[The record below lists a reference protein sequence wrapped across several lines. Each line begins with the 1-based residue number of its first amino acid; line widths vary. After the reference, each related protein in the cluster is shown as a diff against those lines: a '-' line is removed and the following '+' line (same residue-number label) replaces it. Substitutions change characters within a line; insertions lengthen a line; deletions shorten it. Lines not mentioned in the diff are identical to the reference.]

1 VTIEKPSSWL
11 LILYDVPAEP
21 SRLKVRVWREFKRM
35 GAIYPQMSLCMI
47 PYNNENRENLQ
58 KIDKMIAE
66 NGKIMKMRGKGIT
79 EINHSDILQ
88 MFRTER
94 DNQYDEI
101 LEECQ
106 EFIDEINHNIDKKKT
121 TQNEAE
127 EMEEVLGG
135 LKRWFER
142 IKSIDWLEKPAAA
155 TRVEELLEKCQDV
168 MDKFTEL
175 SHPPTQNDIRH
186 SKRTKN

>member
-1 VTIEKPSSWL
+1 
-11 LILYDVPAEP
+11 
-21 SRLKVRVWREFKRM
+21 
-35 GAIYPQMSLCMI
+35 MI
-47 PYNNENRENLQ
+47 PDNNENRESLQ
-58 KIDKMIAE
+58 RVDKMIAE
-66 NGKIMKMRGKGIT
+66 NGKIMKIRGKGIT
-79 EINHSDILQ
+79 EINQSDILE
-88 MFRTER
+88 MFRAER

-106 EFIDEINHNIDKKKT
+106 EFVDEINCNIDKKKT

-142 IKSIDWLEKPAAA
+142 IKSIDWVEKPAAA
-155 TRVEELLEKCQDV
+155 TRVEKLLEKCQDV

-175 SHPPTQNDIRH
+175 SHPPTHNDIRH
-186 SKRTKN
+186 SKKKNKELAL